1 MRDVLD
7 PLYEWWRAGHTVGM
21 ATVVATWRSAPHRAG
36 AALVVGPDG
45 QAVGGVSG
53 GCVEAAAYE
62 ACRATATDGVPSRHA
77 YTVSDHDALA
87 VGLPCGGS
95 IDLYVAPVD
104 RTCFPDLGALTGA
117 VREGQPV
124 ALATDLVTDRAPVR
138 SLYRPGCTGSPVA
151 ALASCLL
158 GSDGASLLDTAPA
171 PVFVAA
177 FTPRPRLI
185 VFGSTDFAA
194 ALARVGRFLGYRVTV
209 CDPRPAF
216 TTPQRFPEAD
226 EVVVD
231 WPHRYLAAQAPSLDA
246 RTAVCVLSHDA
257 RIDVPALEVAL
268 RLPVGFVGALGS
280 RRTNDARLERL
291 RGAGV
296 PEEALARLHAPLGL
310 DLGGASPEETAL
322 SVAAQ
327 LVATRY
333 GGSGTPLSS
342 TTGPI
347 HARRTP

>member
-1 MRDVLD
+1 MREVLD
-7 PLYEWWRAGHTVGM
+7 PLYEWWREGHTVGM

-104 RTCFPDLGALTGA
+104 RSSFPDLGTLAGA
-117 VREGQPV
+117 VRRSQPV
-124 ALATDLVTDRAPVR
+124 ALATGLGTDRPPTRA
-138 SLYRPGCTGSPVA
+138 LYRPGCSGSPVA
-151 ALASCLL
+151 ALASVLL
-158 GSDGASLLDTAPA
+158 ARADPTATCSQDG
-171 PVFVAA
+171 VFVTA
-177 FTPRPRLI
+177 FPARPRLI

-194 ALARVGRFLGYRVTV
+194 ALARIGRFLGYRVTV

-216 TTPQRFPEAD
+216 TTPQRFPDAD

-231 WPHRYLAAQAPSLDA
+231 WPHRYLAAQAPHLDA

-280 RRTNDARLERL
+280 RRTNDARLVRL
-291 RGAGV
+291 REAGV

-310 DLGGASPEETAL
+310 DLGGAGPEETAL

-327 LVATRY
+327 LVSARY
-333 GGSGTPLSS
+333 GGSGSPLST

-347 HARRTP
+347 HARRFP

>member
-62 ACRATATDGVPSRHA
+62 ACRATVADGVPSRHA

-104 RTCFPDLGALTGA
+104 RTSFPDLGTLAGA
-117 VREGQPV
+117 VRGEQPV
-124 ALATDLVTDRAPVR
+124 ALATDLLTDRAPVR
-138 SLYRPGCTGSPVA
+138 SLYRPGCSGSPVA
-151 ALASCLL
+151 SVACALLAS
-158 GSDGASLLDTAPA
+158 AEPA
-171 PVFVAA
+171 ALCDEVFVSA

-185 VFGSTDFAA
+185 VLGSTDFAA

-216 TTPQRFPEAD
+216 TTPQRFPDAD

-231 WPHRYLAAQAPSLDA
+231 WPHRYLAAQAPYLDA

-280 RRTNDARLERL
+280 RRTNDARAERL

-310 DLGGASPEETAL
+310 DLGGATPEETAL

-327 LVATRY
+327 LVSLRY
-333 GGSGTPLSS
+333 GGSGVPLST